1 MENIGIETT
10 QNVDIQYNI
19 ASIGDRVLAQIIDL
33 LILFGYAFAMMFIL
47 IYINQAFYNTSF
59 YYPTAVFIVLYLPF
73 FFYDFLSELFL
84 NGQSIGKKIL
94 KVRVVKLDGSQPG
107 LSSYFLRW
115 LIKPI
120 DVFFT
125 YGSVGIITM
134 LINGKGQRLGDLAG
148 NTTVIKL
155 RNEVR
160 LEEIL
165 IPKLTEN
172 YQVIFPQ
179 VKLLTDQDI
188 QIVKEVLNHRKNTDA
203 YSYQNILEKAKEGIS
218 NKMGVKSEMNAL
230 FFLDKIVK
238 DYTYL
243 NSI

>member
-19 ASIGDRVLAQIIDL
+19 ASIGDRVLAQIIDM
-33 LILFGYAFAMMFIL
+33 LILFGYAFAMMFVL
-47 IYINQAFYNTSF
+47 IYLNSAFYKSTF
-59 YYPTAVFIVLYLPF
+59 YYSTAAFIILYLPF
-73 FFYDFLSELFL
+73 FFYDFLCEMFL

-94 KVRVVKLDGSQPG
+94 KTKVVKLDGSQPG

-115 LIKPI
+115 LIKPL

-155 RNEVR
+155 KNEVK

-165 IPKLTEN
+165 IPKLSQSYELK
-172 YQVIFPQ
+172 FPQ
-179 VKLLTDQDI
+179 VSLLTDTDI
-188 QIVKEVLNHRKNTDA
+188 QIINEVLNHRKNTDV
-203 YSYQNILEKAKEGIS
+203 YSYQLILNKAKDGIS
-218 NKMGVKSEMNAL
+218 NKMGVQSEMNAL
-230 FFLDKIVK
+230 LFLDKVVK

>member
-19 ASIGDRVLAQIIDL
+19 ASIGDRVLAQIIDM
-33 LILFGYAFAMMFIL
+33 LILFGYGFGMIFVVL
-47 IYINQAFYNTSF
+47 FLGDTFSGSLFYF
-59 YYPTAVFIVLYLPF
+59 PTATFIILYLPF
-73 FFYDFLSELFL
+73 FFYDLISEIFL

-94 KVRVVKLDGSQPG
+94 KIKVVKIDGSQPG
-107 LSSYFLRW
+107 LGSYFLRW
-115 LIKPI
+115 LLKPI

-155 RNEVR
+155 KQEVK
-160 LEEIL
+160 LEEIM
-165 IPKLTEN
+165 IPTTIQN
-172 YQVIFPQ
+172 YEVKFPQ
-179 VKLLTDQDI
+179 VSLLSDKDI
-188 QIVKEVLNHRKNTDA
+188 QVIKDVLNHRKNTDA
-203 YSYQNILEKAKEGIS
+203 VSYQNILEKAKMGIS
-218 NKMGVKSEMNAL
+218 NKMGVQSEINAL
-230 FFLDKIVK
+230 FFLDTVIK

-243 NSI
+243 NSN

>member
-19 ASIGDRVLAQIIDL
+19 ASIGDRVLAQIVDM
-33 LILFGYAFAMMFIL
+33 LILFGYAFAMMFVLIL
-47 IYINQAFYNTSF
+47 LNNAFYNSAF
-59 YYPTAVFIVLYLPF
+59 YYSTAAFGILYLPF
-73 FFYDFLSELFL
+73 FFYDFLCEMFL

-94 KVRVVKLDGSQPG
+94 KTKVVKLDGSQPG

-155 RNEVR
+155 KNEVK

-165 IPKLTEN
+165 IPKLSQN
-172 YQVIFPQ
+172 YEVKFPQ
-179 VKLLTDQDI
+179 VSLLTDKDI
-188 QIVKEVLNHRKNTDA
+188 QIIKEVLNHRKNTNI
-203 YSYQNILEKAKEGIS
+203 YSYQNILDKAKEGIS
-218 NKMGVKSEMNAL
+218 NKMGVQSEMNAL
-230 FFLDKIVK
+230 LFLDKVVK

>member
-19 ASIGDRVLAQIIDL
+19 ASIGDRVLAQIIDI
-33 LILFGYAFAMMFIL
+33 LILFGYAFAMIFVIL
-47 IYINQAFYNTSF
+47 FLNDTFSGSPF
-59 YYPTAVFIVLYLPF
+59 YYPTAIFVILYLPF
-73 FFYDFLSELFL
+73 FFYDLFCEIL
-84 NGQSIGKKIL
+84 LGGQSFGKKIM
-94 KVRVVKLDGSQPG
+94 KIKVVKIDGSQPG
-107 LSSYFLRW
+107 IGSFFLRW

-155 RNEVR
+155 KQEVK

-165 IPKLTEN
+165 IPRTIQN
-172 YQVIFPQ
+172 YEIKFPQ
-179 VKLLTDQDI
+179 VSLLSDKDI
-188 QIVKEVLNHRKNTDA
+188 QVIKDVLNHRKNTDA
-203 YSYQNILEKAKEGIS
+203 VSYQNILEKAKAGIA
-218 NKMGVKSEMNAL
+218 NKMSVQSEMNAL
-230 FFLDKIVK
+230 FFLDTVIK
-238 DYTYL
+238 DYTHL
-243 NSI
+243 NSN